1 MFFNFGFKR
10 KNIETNFRHLY
21 LFTKQIT
28 LNKFFEF
35 QIMYYFDYWFHI
47 ELNIQFSG
55 SDHAGPS
62 FEISF
67 FGYIINLHIYDNRH
81 WDQEKNT
88 WNII

>member
-1 MFFNFGFKR
+1 
-10 KNIETNFRHLY
+10 
-21 LFTKQIT
+21 
-28 LNKFFEF
+28 
-35 QIMYYFDYWFHI
+35 MYYFDYWFHI